1 MLCHFHCID
10 VLFMIIS
17 ALFFVL
23 VSDGT
28 YKAGVNLKTP
38 LPRPLG
44 LHLLLL
50 LPLLKNQKPST
61 NISSRTS
68 NLPTFLQTTMLT
80 KVYCERSIDLDS
92 LCDTSVATEIKRRGW
107 VSMCHNG
114 HPTHIPNSCIPKF
127 YSNFLNIELKN
138 NEFDVYFRK
147 KKKYHISPDVV
158 STAFK
163 LPRVCNP
170 EYHFSPK
177 STTTDDAMIS
187 HFCGKPMT

>member
-10 VLFMIIS
+10 VLFMIIF

-28 YKAGVNLKTP
+28 YKAGANLKTP

-50 LPLLKNQKPST
+50 LPLLKNPKPST

-80 KVYCERSIDLDS
+80 EVYIVRD
-92 LCDTSVATEIKRRGW
+92 
-107 VSMCHNG
+107 
-114 HPTHIPNSCIPKF
+114 
-127 YSNFLNIELKN
+127 
-138 NEFDVYFRK
+138 
-147 KKKYHISPDVV
+147 
-158 STAFK
+158 
-163 LPRVCNP
+163 
-170 EYHFSPK
+170 
-177 STTTDDAMIS
+177 
-187 HFCGKPMT
+187 